1 MATAG
6 PLVLRESG
14 LQGRFQGL
22 HGTKTKIAPISD
34 DRLRK
39 AGRMDPAESK
49 RTDDRARED
58 LSEHCRKLEALENF
72 SDDLGSKK
80 DCEQLEEKF
89 LRAVVHGIG
98 G

>member
-1 MATAG
+1 
-6 PLVLRESG
+6 
-14 LQGRFQGL
+14 
-22 HGTKTKIAPISD
+22 
-34 DRLRK
+34 
-39 AGRMDPAESK
+39 MDPAESK

-58 LSEHCRKLEALENF
+58 FSEHCRKLEALENF

-89 LRAVVHGIG
+89 LRSVVHGIG